1 MKFKDW
7 LVNLFED
14 ERGAPSVKP
23 VIAFLIS
30 LFLCVIT
37 IVGIYFPNTTKP
49 SDPLINS
56 LLTIACICLGS
67 DTADK
72 FSYKPPV
79 EPKTEEPKPEEPAA

>member
-7 LVNLFED
+7 LVSLFED

-23 VIAFLIS
+23 VIAFLVS

-37 IVGIYFPNTTKP
+37 LVGMYFPTTTKP
-49 SDPLINS
+49 SDSLINA
-56 LLTIACICLGS
+56 LLAIACICLGS

-79 EPKTEEPKPEEPAA
+79 EPKTEDPVV